1 MCRPRDKIKVI
12 EMINHKLVLP
22 QYLNHYGF
30 LFGGHLLKWVDEYAY
45 IAASME
51 YPNCDF
57 VTIGMDKVEF
67 RKSVK
72 NGTILIFMVEKI
84 SEGKTSVQFSVT
96 VYGATAKAEKAAKD
110 MIFSTKVTCVRID
123 KDGKKRPLPG

>member
-1 MCRPRDKIKVI
+1 
-12 EMINHKLVLP
+12 MINHKLVLP

-51 YPNCDF
+51 YPDCDF

-67 RKSVK
+67 KKSVRE
-72 NGTILIFMVEKI
+72 GTILVFVVEKAC
-84 SEGKTSVQFSVT
+84 EGKTSVQFSVS
-96 VYGATAKAEKAAKD
+96 VYSSKAKARND
-110 MIFSTKVTCVRID
+110 MVFSTKVTCVRINEEGT
-123 KDGKKRPLPG
+123 KQPLPR